1 MPGTV
6 TAKSHRARPQ
16 AWLFFVPAIGWLWL
30 ASLLFAALLG
40 YDVRR
45 HHFESAGIAFG
56 VGAALF
62 AIAGVRHRP
71 SDPVQSHG
79 LAMAIG
85 VSAAVALGAFAWTLS
100 LGPLSDDF
108 VLQRWAMAGEWI
120 PEGWPHVRPLP
131 LALWR
136 VVFASGGDWTA
147 LHLLNVVVHA
157 LNAGLVAA
165 LASGWLGPRPGLVAG
180 VTFALFPAST
190 EAVAWSAGIFD
201 VLATLCVLC
210 ATLVWVRWAPSARQA
225 VALLCCSL
233 AGLFTKEIALAIPF
247 LLALTT
253 LIGPTG
259 SSPQWRRR
267 MSALA
272 VTVVVTGGYLVWR
285 AFLSPAV
292 VQHLDALPADR
303 REWKD
308 LLVRP
313 FAALAVPIRTETG
326 LPLEAYLVGLA
337 LLVLC
342 ALLLVG
348 IRASRSELDH
358 PVPSSQSAVLLVG
371 LGWVILTTLPLLGQF
386 YVSATLQGGRY
397 LYLPAVGFA
406 IVLAAALVGPARRS
420 AVGGVAFLLLLGLY
434 VGVLRHERT
443 VWRQAAALRD
453 AVLTRAAGV
462 IQASGCRSLDVTD
475 APESFQ
481 GAFVFR
487 EGLTE
492 ALSGLEYVGTG
503 VPCHLQWDGPGT
515 LLAYD
520 PAARG
525 QSIDPT
531 AAPRMHS
538 GHTCIAS
545 ASHQSRRSP
554 RCRQGSATS
563 YGTCSAPGRSNW
575 LIRGRRSRP
584 PT

>member
-1 MPGTV
+1 M
-6 TAKSHRARPQ
+6 
-16 AWLFFVPAIGWLWL
+16 
-30 ASLLFAALLG
+30 
-40 YDVRR
+40 
-45 HHFESAGIAFG
+45 
-56 VGAALF
+56 
-62 AIAGVRHRP
+62 
-71 SDPVQSHG
+71 
-79 LAMAIG
+79 
-85 VSAAVALGAFAWTLS
+85 
-100 LGPLSDDF
+100 
-108 VLQRWAMAGEWI
+108 
-120 PEGWPHVRPLP
+120 
-131 LALWR
+131 
-136 VVFASGGDWTA
+136 
-147 LHLLNVVVHA
+147 
-157 LNAGLVAA
+157 
-165 LASGWLGPRPGLVAG
+165 
-180 VTFALFPAST
+180 TFALFPAST

-210 ATLVWVRWAPSARQA
+210 ATLVSVRWAPSARQA

-292 VQHLDALPADR
+292 AQHLDALPADR

-342 ALLLVG
+342 AA
-348 IRASRSELDH
+348 ASRWHTGQPLGARPPRPFQ
-358 PVPSSQSAVLLVG
+358 PVCCAAGRTRLV
-371 LGWVILTTLPLLGQF
+371 IFTTLPLLGQF

-443 VWRQAAALRD
+443 VWRQA
-453 AVLTRAAGV
+453 GS
-462 IQASGCRSLDVTD
+462 ASGCGLDAGRRCDPGERLSQPRRNRCPRELPGCVRVQGGTDRGSLRPGVRRHRRPVPPSMGRTRD
-475 APESFQ
+475 
-481 GAFVFR
+481 
-487 EGLTE
+487 GLPT
-492 ALSGLEYVGTG
+492 A
-503 VPCHLQWDGPGT
+503 W
-515 LLAYD
+515 LLAGRASTRR
-520 PAARG
+520 P
-525 QSIDPT
+525 
-531 AAPRMHS
+531 PRMHS
-538 GHTCIAS
+538 GHTCTAS